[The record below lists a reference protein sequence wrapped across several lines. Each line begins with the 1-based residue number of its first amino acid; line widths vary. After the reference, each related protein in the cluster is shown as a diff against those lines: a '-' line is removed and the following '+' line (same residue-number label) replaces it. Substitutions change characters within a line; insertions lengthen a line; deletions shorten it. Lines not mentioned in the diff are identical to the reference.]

1 MIVDL
6 HVRATY
12 CHFIF
17 FVEMETR
24 KMFVFV
30 VKRYAVREAKIG
42 QYAVRNGGGGV
53 TLNNNKFNTLIIS
66 AQSRI
71 LLLTLADPGGGA
83 PGARPPPNGRGPMI
97 FYAQNAIF
105 SQFFRRSLRSRF
117 FLSLILIEIWP
128 KHAEIDFYFNPSTLS
143 MIFYPPPVDKV
154 HAPPKV
160 KSWTRHWLM
169 FIQIVYYVCD
179 WHYMFVS
186 KIVLICNKS
195 LNSLLKCVYKLVC

>member
-83 PGARPPPNGRGPMI
+83 PGARPP
-97 FYAQNAIF
+97 
-105 SQFFRRSLRSRF
+105 
-117 FLSLILIEIWP
+117 
-128 KHAEIDFYFNPSTLS
+128 
-143 MIFYPPPVDKV
+143 
-154 HAPPKV
+154 
-160 KSWTRHWLM
+160 
-169 FIQIVYYVCD
+169 
-179 WHYMFVS
+179 
-186 KIVLICNKS
+186 
-195 LNSLLKCVYKLVC
+195 